1 LEKESVAKKSKKKRL
16 RKKEMKVST
25 GKREDS
31 SLNQRD
37 RVVRVSK
44 DFQPDY
50 SYVIKDLKRIG
61 ILAGSFV
68 AILIVLSFFLR

>member
-1 LEKESVAKKSKKKRL
+1 VTKKSKKKRI
-16 RKKEMKVST
+16 RKRQVKAAPAA
-25 GKREDS
+25 RERS
-31 SLNQRD
+31 SLKSQD
-37 RVVRVSK
+37 RVVRVK
-44 DFQPDY
+44 TEFQPDY

>member
-1 LEKESVAKKSKKKRL
+1 MAKKSKKKRL